1 MTGTDRVHD
10 TLQQLTAYRAKTA
23 QLGNLREPAR
33 TELRRSMN
41 KERNQAVKRLTEQT
55 LLNTLNATDTRH
67 EELVWFWFNHF
78 NVFWQKG
85 LVGAALPDYLKR
97 AIEPHVT
104 GQFADLLLAT
114 LKHPAML
121 TYLDNTANVA
131 GKLNENYARELME
144 LHTLGVSGGYTQ
156 ADVREV
162 AHMLAGCGLRP
173 LTKDPEMPVRL
184 QAFLYVDGAFM
195 FDPRRHEFALR
206 KPLGMEIKD
215 KGYAGVQALVNLL
228 ATHPATAKHIVGKLA
243 VYLLG
248 DTPPAAAVQA
258 AEKVFSS
265 TRGHLG
271 KTTDSLRG
279 HAANLHDQPRSFKA
293 PYRYVVSSLR
303 LLGTG
308 MRFKNAQPVGRW
320 VSGLGQPLFG
330 RRTPDGYSLVGADW
344 LSAGQLT
351 QRFDLARE
359 MVETTPR
366 LLERP
371 VDART
376 VLASAAAQKL
386 MSRLGATTLT
396 TLRKSEDD
404 PTRLALLLSSPEF
417 MYD

>member
-1 MTGTDRVHD
+1 VIETDSKKD
-10 TLQQLTAYRAKTA
+10 TLQRLTDYRTKNA
-23 QLGNLREPAR
+23 QLGTLREPAR
-33 TELRRSMN
+33 TELRRSLN
-41 KERNQAVKRLTEQT
+41 KERNQAVKLLTEQT
-55 LLNTLNATDTRH
+55 LLNTLNATDAQH

-85 LVGAALPDYLKR
+85 LVGAALPDYLNR

-104 GQFADLLLAT
+104 GPFANLLLAT

-144 LHTLGVSGGYTQ
+144 LHTLGVSGGYNQ

-173 LTKDPEMPVRL
+173 LTKDPEVPARL

-206 KPLGMEIKD
+206 KPLGIEIKD

-228 ATHPATAKHIVGKLA
+228 AAHPATAKHIVGKLA

-248 DTPPAAAVQA
+248 GAPPAAAVQA
-258 AEKVFSS
+258 AEKVFLS
-265 TRGHLG
+265 TRGDLG
-271 KTTDSLRG
+271 KTTDSLRA
-279 HAANLHDQPRSFKA
+279 HASTIPSRTRSFKA

-303 LLGTG
+303 LLGAG
-308 MRFKNAQPVGRW
+308 QRFKNAQPVGRW

-330 RRTPDGYSLVGADW
+330 RRTPDGYSLMGADW

-371 VDART
+371 VDTRDM
-376 VLASAAAQKL
+376 LASAQAQKL
-386 MSRLGATTLT
+386 KSRLGPTTLAAIQ
-396 TLRKSEDD
+396 KAEDD
-404 PTRLALLLSSPEF
+404 ATRMALMLSSPEF